1 MLIRVVLVTQTPD
14 ENRLKKKIIRGNK
27 QGQLFKGIWLL
38 GRRKK
43 KKKKTRA
50 VARGMRSEA
59 KNIMINFVLT

>member
-43 KKKKTRA
+43 KKKTRA

>member
-38 GRRKK
+38 GRIKK
-43 KKKKTRA
+43 KKKNK
-50 VARGMRSEA
+50 GCS
-59 KNIMINFVLT
+59 